1 VKHFAPLLLLGLA
14 ACGSEQEAP
23 EAPAD
28 PTGAGAALE
37 KSAIARGVIPD
48 PVAIELEGRYER
60 RSDLGTDKFCA
71 VRTGKDRYRIGVLAI
86 FGPGSACEGQGEARS
101 DGDGFA
107 LRFDGADGCAVHAGF
122 DGDELR
128 IDGRVPEACS
138 ALCDS
143 RASLAGTSYYLVE
156 PGAKAA
162 RRTVGAEVERL
173 CGQGQSR

>member
-1 VKHFAPLLLLGLA
+1 MKRIALLLLLGLA
-14 ACGSEQEAP
+14 ACGGEAETADTP
-23 EAPAD
+23 PD

-37 KSAIARGVIPD
+37 QSAIARGVIPN
-48 PVAIELEGRYER
+48 PGSIELEGRFER

-71 VRTGKDRYRIGVLAI
+71 VRAGDDRYRIGSLAS
-86 FGPGSACEGQGEARS
+86 FGPGSSCEGRGEARK
-101 DGDGFA
+101 DGDGFTI
-107 LRFDGADGCAVHAGF
+107 RFDEAEECEVQAAF

-128 IDGRVPEACS
+128 IDGRVPEGCA

-162 RRTVGAEVERL
+162 KRTVGAEVERL
-173 CGQGQSR
+173 CG

>member
-1 VKHFAPLLLLGLA
+1 MRRFAPALLLLGLP
-14 ACGSEQEAP
+14 ACGSETQAP
-23 EAPAD
+23 EPPPD

-48 PVAIELEGRYER
+48 PESIELEGRFER

-71 VRTGKDRYRIGVLAI
+71 VRAGDDRYRIGILAS
-86 FGPGSACEGQGEARS
+86 FGPGSTCEGQGEARP

-107 LRFDGADGCAVHAGF
+107 LRFEEAEGCELHASF

-128 IDGRVPEACS
+128 IDGAVPEACS

-162 RRTVGAEVERL
+162 RRTVGAQVERL
-173 CGQGQSR
+173 CG